1 MNGASDSSRNERK
14 ELLLIGTVHGDPDGM
29 VWLLRLLRKERPSL
43 IALEVS
49 AYGVSYRKRYS
60 RRLRSRMIRS
70 LRRLA
75 ARHNS
80 WKDAG
85 QVQAILEQLDLP
97 FEYRA
102 ALRFCRDSGAVL
114 WCLDLSEVSRRLI
127 QPLWQELL
135 DFRNL
140 ETLLALPSEDH
151 RVLVRKA
158 YVLAARLLRVEDK
171 AYLSSFVEDLETDIR
186 QEEREASLAQ
196 RIEKRYTFMDS
207 GKLVYV
213 GGWQHLIYPTR
224 PRTLSDRLMHLRP
237 RRLLLAGPW
246 GENEKDLLDD
256 DGCV

>member
-1 MNGASDSSRNERK
+1 MPMNGASDSSRNERK

-29 VWLLRLLRKERPSL
+29 VRLLRLLRKERPSL

-102 ALRFCRDSGAVL
+102 AVRFCRDSGAVIR
-114 WCLDLSEVSRRLI
+114 CLDLSDMSKQLI
-127 QPLWQELL
+127 QPRWQELL
-135 DFRNL
+135 DIRNV
-140 ETLLALPSEDH
+140 ETLLMLPSEDH
-151 RVLVRKA
+151 RVSVRKA
-158 YVLAARLLRVEDK
+158 YALAARLLREKDK
-171 AYLSSFVEDLETDIR
+171 AYLSSFVGDLESDLD
-186 QEEREASLAQ
+186 QQGREAHLAGE
-196 RIEKRYTFMDS
+196 IERRYALMGR
-207 GKLVYV
+207 GKIAYV
-213 GGWQHLIYPTR
+213 GGWQHLLSPTR
-224 PRTLSDRLMHLRP
+224 AGTLSDRVAHLCP
-237 RRLLLAGPW
+237 RRLLLADPLQRDSG
-246 GENEKDLLDD
+246 KR
-256 DGCV
+256 V